1 MRFLKVSCADCE
13 HCSDC
18 SKQTRMYVNYCGGD
32 YGRIM
37 DRIRSAR
44 SECARRRGPTLII
57 RDVVGA
63 PVEAAVGAA

>member
-13 HCSDC
+13 HCAVC

-32 YGRIM
+32 HGRII

-44 SECARRRGPTLII
+44 SECARRRGPTLNV
-57 RDVVGA
+57 RDIVGVTA
-63 PVEAAVGAA
+63 GAA